1 LNRGPHAGSVRPGGK
16 AARRF
21 IAPDSNITQDRNRNP
36 GFRSGSETMKA
47 SKEIRVGA
55 FILAAILIVLF
66 IVFSIGGSQK
76 LFGDKVR
83 FNIQFSSTAGLFEG
97 DPVLLT
103 GVEIGN
109 VTRIGF
115 PENLS
120 ERKIVVEISVQ
131 KDAARRIRRDSRA
144 RLGSASIVYGK
155 VVQITMGSRTQEAIP
170 PDDFIPADESSTM
183 SAIVDSTSL
192 VIEGLHSVIS
202 KLDRGQGAFS
212 TILNEPLD
220 LRRTL
225 HNLSVASDRLVNIL
239 DRIERG
245 KGALGAL
252 ASDNAGFAKSLTDMQ
267 SAAADLK
274 AVASNLR
281 NGEGA
286 LGRLINDPR
295 YGRETMNDLRNSVR
309 SLASVTAKID
319 TGAGTLG
326 LLVNDRELYDGLR
339 DVVVGTKNSK
349 VARWLIQ
356 NRRKAGEQER
366 RDAEAEKND
375 GRNAP

>member
-1 LNRGPHAGSVRPGGK
+1 
-16 AARRF
+16 
-21 IAPDSNITQDRNRNP
+21 
-36 GFRSGSETMKA
+36 MKA

-66 IVFSIGGSQK
+66 VVFSIGGSQK

-83 FNIQFSSTAGLFEG
+83 YKIQFASTSGLFDG

-109 VTRIGF
+109 VSRIGF
-115 PENLS
+115 PDNLS
-120 ERKIVVEISVQ
+120 ERKIIVEISVQ
-131 KDAARRIRRDSRA
+131 KNAARRIRKDSRA

-155 VVQITMGSRTQEAIP
+155 VVQITMGSRGQPAIP
-170 PDDFIPADESSTM
+170 AGDFIPADESSTM
-183 SAIVDSTSL
+183 SAIVDSTTL
-192 VIEGLHSVIS
+192 VIEGLHRVIS

-212 TILNEPLD
+212 TILNEPLE

-225 HNLSVASDRLVNIL
+225 HNLSVASDRLVSIL
-239 DRIERG
+239 NRIERG

-252 ASDNAGFAKSLTDMQ
+252 TSDSTDFGKSLRDIQTV
-267 SAAADLK
+267 AADLR
-274 AVASNLR
+274 AVTSNLR

-295 YGRETMNDLRNSVR
+295 YGRETMNDLRNAVR

-339 DVVVGTKNSK
+339 DVVVGTKNNK
-349 VARWLIQ
+349 IAKWMIQ

-366 RDAEAEKND
+366 RDAEEEKNEK
-375 GRNAP
+375 RNAP